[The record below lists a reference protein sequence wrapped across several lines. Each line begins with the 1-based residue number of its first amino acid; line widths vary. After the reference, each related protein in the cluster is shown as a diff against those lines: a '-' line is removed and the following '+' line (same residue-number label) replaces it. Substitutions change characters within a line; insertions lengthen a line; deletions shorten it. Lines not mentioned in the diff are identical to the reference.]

1 MGQRSAE
8 SFFGS
13 LKREMEYNYFY
24 KIQEAEELLFD
35 HIEVYYNRH
44 RSHSSLDFVS
54 PVQFEVNAA

>member
-1 MGQRSAE
+1 ML
-8 SFFGS
+8 SFYLECPVNRFWD
-13 LKREMEYNYFY
+13 NYFY

>member
-1 MGQRSAE
+1 L
-8 SFFGS
+8 